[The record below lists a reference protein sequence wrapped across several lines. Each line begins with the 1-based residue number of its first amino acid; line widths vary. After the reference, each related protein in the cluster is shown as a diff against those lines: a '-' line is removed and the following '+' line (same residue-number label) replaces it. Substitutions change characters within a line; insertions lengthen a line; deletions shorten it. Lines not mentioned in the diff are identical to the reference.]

1 MVAAAQAQLG
11 RSGQRCSGLETGGG
25 GGLAAGRGWG
35 LGVWPSGSLGVAAGG
50 VSAWGAAALGE
61 SLGPGVLGVA
71 AGVGGR
77 DGNSGREGK

>member
-1 MVAAAQAQLG
+1 
-11 RSGQRCSGLETGGG
+11 
-25 GGLAAGRGWG
+25 
-35 LGVWPSGSLGVAAGG
+35 VAAGG